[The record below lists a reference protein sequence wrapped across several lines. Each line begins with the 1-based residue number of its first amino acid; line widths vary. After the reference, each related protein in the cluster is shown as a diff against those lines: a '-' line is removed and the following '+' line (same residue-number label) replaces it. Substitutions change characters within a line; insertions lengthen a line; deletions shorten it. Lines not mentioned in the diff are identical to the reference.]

1 MSRPRVFSPRD
12 FFVAAPLMW
21 RDLNPLVACQDA
33 EANAVAFEPF
43 GADAKLREAETID
56 FRDPVQLSKDV
67 IVQASWGAGMP
78 TLGRV
83 VVVVVRSW
91 TGNL

>member
-1 MSRPRVFSPRD
+1 M
-12 FFVAAPLMW
+12 
-21 RDLNPLVACQDA
+21 CQDA

-83 VVVVVRSW
+83 VVVVVRRAGLVICRQDGLGVQALRSS
-91 TGNL
+91 L